1 MKDRKSF
8 LKGAF
13 LFVLVIFCLCI
24 MGRKI
29 FENRSTDMGQGDI
42 IEQNDFGAFLAA
54 QHALYVND
62 FDNAYKMMESIK
74 TDNASIRQSKNIS
87 SFFSGKMPENAK
99 ELKNSKDFMETLIY
113 DAFLIQQ
120 DDWKSVYERHKKDE
134 SLLSAPLRIFS
145 ALKQDR
151 ITETKKFVDSVKT
164 NDYWRAF
171 VLGQIA
177 VLNNDIDT
185 AAKEFAKVH
194 PDFMNINDYLYL
206 MSFYQKNG
214 MVEDMEILREDF
226 MAKPGGAHVLN
237 YPEIPD
243 WSYFEGYKN
252 NLIFSI
258 IQTVSHTQMMIYTD
272 LSLLFLR
279 FAQMISDEA
288 NMDVINYYLGQY
300 YSYNFG
306 DYKTCFASINKSSPF
321 YLFGQLRIAEKANDK
336 RSIEKIAYDN
346 PLFIPAQQLA
356 VRDSVRNGDKS
367 KAITLLNRALKQKN
381 VPDDGK
387 IYLLKQRAYIYLL
400 FYDATRAQKDIDA
413 IEDIDPELSADIL
426 LLQSRTW
433 YLQNK
438 KLDKAYDYTM
448 SLIKDNP
455 SDVLAWDS
463 LAQIVSKKENINN
476 ALEILERI
484 VSTGTNV
491 SVIYEHL
498 GDLYMKNGDQERAL
512 RAYKQALDLSEDA
525 FVVMPF
531 IEKKI
536 RKLQ

>member
-8 LKGAF
+8 FRGAF

-24 MGRKI
+24 MGQKV
-29 FENRSTDMGQGDI
+29 FENRPVSQGQGDI

-74 TDNASIRQSKNIS
+74 TDNDSIKQSKNMS
-87 SFFSGKMPENAK
+87 SFFSGKMPEDAK
-99 ELKNSKDFMETLIY
+99 NLKNSKDFVDTLIY

-151 ITETKKFVDSVKT
+151 ITETKKFVNSVKT
-164 NDYWRAF
+164 NDYWKAF
-171 VLGQIA
+171 VLGKIA
-177 VLNNDIDT
+177 VLNNDVET

-214 MVEDMEILREDF
+214 MIEDMEILREDF

-243 WSYFEGYKN
+243 WSNFEGYKN

-258 IQTVSHTQMMIYTD
+258 IQTVSHTQVMIYTD

-279 FAQMISDEA
+279 FAQTVANDA

-300 YSYNFG
+300 YSYNSG
-306 DYKTCFASINKSSPF
+306 DYKTCFNSIRKASPF
-321 YLFGQLRIAEKANDK
+321 YLFGQLRIAEKENDAK
-336 RSIEKIAYDN
+336 TIRKIAYDN
-346 PLFIPAQQLA
+346 PLFVPAQQIA
-356 VRDSVRNGDKS
+356 VRDSVIKADKAGAIRLINRSLRHKNLPDNG
-367 KAITLLNRALKQKN
+367 R
-381 VPDDGK
+381 V
-387 IYLLKQRAYIYLL
+387 YFLKQRAYIYLL
-400 FYDATRAQKDIDA
+400 FNDAARTQKDLNA
-413 IEDIDPELSADIL
+413 IEDIDPKLSSDVL
-426 LLQSRTW
+426 LLQARTW
-433 YLQNK
+433 YMQNK
-438 KLDKAYDYTM
+438 NLDKAYDYAMT
-448 SLIKDNP
+448 LIKHDV
-455 SDVLAWDS
+455 SDVLAWDL
-463 LAQIVSKKENINN
+463 LAQIVAKKEGINN
-476 ALEILERI
+476 ALDIIERI
-484 VSTGTNV
+484 VASGTNV
-491 SVIYEHL
+491 SVVYEHL
-498 GDLYMKNGDQERAL
+498 GDLYMENNDKEKAL
-512 RAYKQALDLSEDA
+512 RAYKQAIDLSDDA
-525 FVVMPF
+525 FIVIPF